1 MSVREEDGQK
11 IIRELTGRNA
21 EILLDPTM
29 LLPQNQWN
37 ALSKKPHK
45 ELPEHYVV
53 CYFLGMIDKKYN
65 KIIQDFAKKVKLP
78 IIMLFDISYPD
89 YYVFDP
95 NEVLYCIKNAEY
107 VLTDSFHGS
116 VFSILFK
123 KNFYVFG
130 RNEGKINMSSRLNT
144 LLNTF
149 DLNERQYTGEWKI
162 YQIINGKRL
171 K

>member
-1 MSVREEDGQK
+1 MKILRNSRISFLHISDKELDFENTKDETWVSQYDAFVCGSDQIWNPFYATTSKLAFLSFASSKSIAFAPSFGVSSIPDSKKIELSSWIKKIDYLSVREEDGQK

-65 KIIQDFAKKVKLP
+65 KIIQDFAK
-78 IIMLFDISYPD
+78 
-89 YYVFDP
+89 
-95 NEVLYCIKNAEY
+95 
-107 VLTDSFHGS
+107 
-116 VFSILFK
+116 
-123 KNFYVFG
+123 
-130 RNEGKINMSSRLNT
+130 R
-144 LLNTF
+144 
-149 DLNERQYTGEWKI
+149 
-162 YQIINGKRL
+162 
-171 K
+171 

>member
-1 MSVREEDGQK
+1 
-11 IIRELTGRNA
+11 
-21 EILLDPTM
+21 
-29 LLPQNQWN
+29 
-37 ALSKKPHK
+37 
-45 ELPEHYVV
+45 
-53 CYFLGMIDKKYN
+53 
-65 KIIQDFAKKVKLP
+65 
-78 IIMLFDISYPD
+78 MLFDISYPD

-149 DLNERQYTGEWKI
+149 DLNERQYTGGVENISNNKWKEVE
-162 YQIINGKRL
+162 IIL
-171 K
+171 KKEINHANEFISQALKG